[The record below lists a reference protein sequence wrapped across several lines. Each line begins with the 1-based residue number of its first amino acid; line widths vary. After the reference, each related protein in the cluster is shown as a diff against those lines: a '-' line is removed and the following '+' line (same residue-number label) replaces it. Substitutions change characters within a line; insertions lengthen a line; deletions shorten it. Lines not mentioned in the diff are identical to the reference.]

1 MKRGLGVCYY
11 PEQWDESL
19 WASDAA
25 RMAELGL
32 TWLRSSASQH
42 LFGWRVAVA
51 LDPILTQTLRGTGAG
66 DATLV
71 FNDTPP
77 AMTFRGKTRNGADK
91 DWSRA

>member
-1 MKRGLGVCYY
+1 MKRGLGVCYD
-11 PEQWDESL
+11 PKQWNESL
-19 WASDAA
+19 WARNAA
-25 RMAELGL
+25 RIAERGV

-51 LDPILTQTLRGTGAG
+51 LAPTLTQTLRDTGAG

-77 AMTFRGKTRNGADK
+77 AMTFRGKTRNGADM
-91 DWSRA
+91 DWSCG